1 MESIV
6 AWCSLITAIASLSLA
21 AVFALRCSRLAFT
34 VTALLK
40 QPEFAPQRAIADLQT
55 DVSALFS
62 TMEKLCTTVNRLS
75 SRQGMRDLRSRTAE
89 PEVPPP
95 GAPKAQLYKHYGFG
109 MNGPDFAQRQ
119 LALERKTP
127 DA

>member
-1 MESIV
+1 MGNIV

-21 AVFALRCSRLAFT
+21 AVFALRCSRLAST

-40 QPEFAPQRAIADLQT
+40 LSPSAPQKEIADIQV

-95 GAPKAQLYKHYGFG
+95 GAPKAELYKHYGFG
-109 MNGPDFAQRQ
+109 MNGPGFAQRQ
-119 LALERKTP
+119 LELERKTP